1 MTRAVAITLAAVTP
15 LFVDIIVFLLCG
27 QLESTLAIIK
37 QFQLDDVRLVTIAS
51 NLRIVEYIFLKS

>member
-1 MTRAVAITLAAVTP
+1 
-15 LFVDIIVFLLCG
+15 LCS

-51 NLRIVEYIFLKS
+51 NLCIVEYIFLKS